1 MLDNQTILRVL
12 NDWNFWETPP
22 PPSVP
27 RAVLKAPFQLP
38 HDLIYVV
45 QGVRR
50 CGKSTL
56 LTQIMEK
63 LNLNPQDCIFVNL
76 EDPRL
81 SSDLNY
87 QLLEKIVLVSKARRP
102 KAKHYYFFLDEI
114 QNVAQWEKWLHL
126 KTERPGN
133 ESYVITGSNAA
144 LLSGDL
150 STVLTG
156 RHKTLE
162 LYPFDFEEFKL
173 LRPQASFH
181 DYLKLGGFPRI
192 LTDEDPYG
200 LLREYFS
207 DIIER
212 DVRRHVAVRSTLAL
226 TQLVKA
232 VFESTGSEISQR
244 SLAGMLGV
252 TADTVGSYLVAC
264 EASYIL
270 MRCPYFTFSE
280 RQRTA
285 RNRKYYPIDL
295 GLRNAVVTKTGLDLG
310 KSLETVVFLH
320 LRKKSQEVCYWRKK
334 GEVDFVLK
342 DEHGITPIQVSWD
355 GLKQRHHD
363 ALKEFYQFASDAN
376 PAITITKD
384 NVIEFLKE

>member
-1 MLDNQTILRVL
+1 
-12 NDWNFWETPP
+12 
-22 PPSVP
+22 
-27 RAVLKAPFQLP
+27 
-38 HDLIYVV
+38 
-45 QGVRR
+45 
-50 CGKSTL
+50 
-56 LTQIMEK
+56 MEK
-63 LNLNPQDCIFVNL
+63 LHLDHQECIFVNL

-87 QLLEKIVLVSKARRP
+87 KLLDKIVLVSKARRP

-114 QNVAQWEKWLHL
+114 QNVTQWEKWLHL

-144 LLSGDL
+144 LLSGEL

-156 RHKTLE
+156 RHKTIE

-173 LRPQASFH
+173 IKPNASFH
-181 DYLKLGGFPRI
+181 DYLEIGGFPRI
-192 LTDEDPYG
+192 LTDQDPYG

-252 TADTVGSYLVAC
+252 TADTIGSYLDAC

-270 MRCPYFTFSE
+270 LRCPYFTFSE

-285 RNRKYYPIDL
+285 RNRKYYPVDL
-295 GLRNAVVTKTGLDLG
+295 GLRNAVVTKTGLDQG

-320 LRKKSQEVCYWRKK
+320 LRKRFREVCYWRQK
-334 GEVDFVLK
+334 GEVDFVVR
-342 DEHGITPIQVSWD
+342 DESGITPIQVSWE
-355 GLKQRHHD
+355 GLKPRHHE
-363 ALKEFYQFASDAN
+363 ALNEFHHYVPDSN
-376 PAITITKD
+376 PAITVTKD
-384 NVIEFLKE
+384 TIIDFLKD